1 MTLAR
6 WKQANPADQATAILQ
21 AIEGD
26 VLNLQAGIGEP
37 QLLVSRI
44 CDHLDE
50 VRVLTQ
56 LQMPLNWIRLPVRP
70 LPESLKSVLER
81 LRRFEP

>member
-26 VLNLQAGIGEP
+26 VLNLREGVGDP
-37 QLLVSRI
+37 QLMVSRI
-44 CDHLDE
+44 RANIDE
-50 VRVLTQ
+50 MRVLTQ
-56 LQMPLNWIRLPVRP
+56 FQMPLNWIRIPVRP
-70 LPESLKSVLER
+70 LPEFLKPVLER
-81 LRRFEP
+81 LRRFVP